1 MRESHALLSYEICFE
16 AAVCGAVIQLEQ
28 FDVTQLG
35 LLPTDFSKPM
45 WAKVWAEC
53 LDLWANAGRIDVVS
67 VVNNVNDYRAEIW
80 SVVDVAVAPA
90 QVNYY
95 ANALKDQVTKRKV
108 MELLDAMQR
117 QAPGMDDVD
126 ELVVALQA
134 DLKRLER
141 TKAVDLPLLQLD
153 VQSWL
158 KNLREPSRALP
169 TCFPRINDMIVGLKP
184 GSMYVIGARPSV
196 GKTLVGM
203 QIAFELAEQDH
214 DVLFFSLEMDKDS
227 LLNRVMADYTGIE
240 VSMFEKSMITPEMS
254 WQIVERMKT
263 LKNRLMIHDLAGL
276 SLAQIKAFAKAV
288 KAQRP
293 LKAIFIDYLQL
304 IQGADKS
311 NLYQKITEISQ
322 GVKIL
327 AKELDVPVVVL
338 AQLNRSVAGKPE
350 AIPGM
355 HDLRDSGAIE
365 QDADVIVLLSRS
377 QSDESVARDMAIAA
391 GSHPEVW
398 RKGEK
403 DLITLD
409 VVKNRNGATGQA
421 LYRFDGAFARV
432 RELQR

>member
-1 MRESHALLSYEICFE
+1 MRESHALLSHEICFE

-35 LLPTDFSKPM
+35 LVPSDFSKPM

-53 LDLWANAGRIDVVS
+53 LQLWQTAGRVDVVS

-117 QAPGMDDVD
+117 QAPGTDDVD

-169 TCFPRINDMIVGLKP
+169 TCFPRINDLIVGLKP

-377 QSDESVARDMAIAA
+377 QSDESVARDIAIAA
-391 GSHPEVW
+391 GTHPEVW

-409 VVKNRNGATGQA
+409 VVKNRNGATGQG

-432 RELQR
+432 RELRR